1 MEISKHDLIKLVTS
15 FCAAKKTIKQK
26 DSLVTGRKYLE
37 MMLPMTRDQFPK
49 YISSSY
55 NSITRNQTIPSKNGH
70 FSKEKTDFFIHM
82 KKCST
87 STREN

>member
-37 MMLPMTRDQFPK
+37 MMLPMTRD
-49 YISSSY
+49 
-55 NSITRNQTIPSKNGH
+55 
-70 FSKEKTDFFIHM
+70 
-82 KKCST
+82 
-87 STREN
+87 